1 MMKFSLFILF
11 YMQILINAEIQYRH
25 PHESNINN
33 DRLLEQLEQIE
44 IIRRTNVDSIP
55 YYQRLVK
62 HLFRKQRFRSD
73 PRSDD
78 YFIANIPLKIN
89 KKQYELLVDTDISGL
104 NINEIDGLVEEVL
117 KQSSNEDWQESAAT
131 ILYDYYKQE
140 IIDSITTFSSPIL
153 WILLSLTAI
162 VIVNRIFHFSRLK
175 FITIIFMSLI
185 GICGISYYMTY
196 LDCMHDLEVEQI
208 MALSKDKI
216 HTNPCKEYHAENQDY
231 FGSLKTW
238 VTGSKKNE
246 CKEYMKKTLTPSKK
260 YCNPLEVFFKWLA
273 KLQMSY
279 FGSIFEEFTDFF
291 SETTSSMDF
300 LSRISSKII
309 YLAFFGIST
318 IFIVVMFLKYAVQ
331 TVPSLIS
338 HATSSSNNGSNNHAQ
353 GPSIA
358 LLSAKMDEILK
369 ENVQIKRE
377 ISVIRERSEEP
388 QSLPAP
394 QKKKH
399 KLSAIKESAS
409 SKTDESY
416 SDASS

>member
-1 MMKFSLFILF
+1 MMKFSLIILF
-11 YMQILINAEIQYRH
+11 YLHILINAEIQYRH
-25 PHESNINN
+25 PHETNLDN
-33 DRLLEQLEQIE
+33 DRLLKQIEQIE
-44 IIRRTNVDSIP
+44 NIRKSNVDSIP

-62 HLFRKQRFRSD
+62 HLFRKQRFQTD

-89 KKQYELLVDTDISGL
+89 KKQYDLLVDTDISGL

-117 KQSSNEDWQESAAT
+117 KQSSNEDWQESATT

-153 WILLSLTAI
+153 WIIVSLITI

-175 FITIIFMSLI
+175 FITIIFISLI
-185 GICGISYYMTY
+185 GICGISYYMTF

-216 HTNPCKEYHAENQDY
+216 NSNPCKEYHAESQDY
-231 FGSLKTW
+231 YASFKTW
-238 VTGSKKNE
+238 FTGSKKNE
-246 CKEYMKKTLTPSKK
+246 CKEYMKQTLIPSQK

-291 SETTSSMDF
+291 AKSTSSMDF

-309 YLAFFGIST
+309 YIAFFGIST
-318 IFIVVMFLKYAVQ
+318 IFIIVMFLKYVVQ
-331 TVPSLIS
+331 SVPSLIS
-338 HATSSSNNGSNNHAQ
+338 HAASSSNSNNNVQ
-353 GPSIA
+353 SPSIA

-369 ENVQIKRE
+369 ENSAIKRE

-394 QKKKH
+394 QRKKH
-399 KLSAIKESAS
+399 KLSAIKEAAS
-409 SKTDESY
+409 RKTDESY
-416 SDASS
+416 SDGSS

>member
-1 MMKFSLFILF
+1 M
-11 YMQILINAEIQYRH
+11 
-25 PHESNINN
+25 
-33 DRLLEQLEQIE
+33 
-44 IIRRTNVDSIP
+44 
-55 YYQRLVK
+55 
-62 HLFRKQRFRSD
+62 
-73 PRSDD
+73 
-78 YFIANIPLKIN
+78 
-89 KKQYELLVDTDISGL
+89 LVDTDISGL

-117 KQSSNEDWQESAAT
+117 KQSSNEDWQESATT
-131 ILYDYYKQE
+131 ILYDFYKQE

-153 WILLSLTAI
+153 WIIVSLITI

-175 FITIIFMSLI
+175 FITIIIMSLI

-231 FGSLKTW
+231 WGSLKTW

-246 CKEYMKKTLTPSKK
+246 CKEYMRQTLAPSKK

-291 SETTSSMDF
+291 AETTSSMDF

-309 YLAFFGIST
+309 YIAFFGIST
-318 IFIVVMFLKYAVQ
+318 IFIIVMFLKYAVQ
-331 TVPSLIS
+331 SVPSLIS
-338 HATSSSNNGSNNHAQ
+338 HAVSSPNSSNNNQTQN
-353 GPSIA
+353 PSIA

-369 ENVQIKRE
+369 ENVAIKRE

-388 QSLPAP
+388 QPLPPP

-399 KLSAIKESAS
+399 KLSAIKESAT
-409 SKTDESY
+409 SKTGES
-416 SDASS
+416 SSNDSS